1 MQLISLAV
9 YNRDGARRDVEFNP
23 GRLNIVTGESKT
35 GKSAL
40 LDMVEY
46 CLGRDTIM
54 MPVGPITST
63 VVWYAALF
71 QLPDG
76 ARAFVARPA
85 PREGAASTQQAMLEF
100 GADLELLPFDRLT
113 VNSDTRA
120 LREQIGRH
128 LGIEENLSDPG
139 EFSARSSLEANLG
152 HAALLSLQGQVEIA
166 NRNQLFHRQSEPGIE
181 QAIKDTLPYFLGAV
195 PRDQALKRQQLR
207 EARRE
212 LQRIRGRID
221 AAEAAARSAEGEI
234 RALLAEAIAV
244 GLVEP
249 LPPEP
254 DRALILATLELAALQ
269 PAASSES
276 ADEPSGDGRLDL
288 QQRRQDLRDELHA
301 VTAERRLLLEAE
313 VGERSYR
320 GAVATQSARLS
331 SLELLPPNQDAGGNS
346 ANHCPICASELAEP
360 DATVEQLGD
369 ALATLRLQLEG
380 ISAAQPARRSALAG
394 LDERAAALREELRVV
409 DAALRALVEGDRAVD
424 SPERDERREFTRG
437 RISAMLGVIRRV
449 DESEIARL
457 SQEAS
462 IVGGRVDA
470 LAAELDDDEVAM
482 QLDSRL
488 LEIGRDMTDLAQTL
502 SLEHTGPMRLDLGK
516 LTVITETDQGP
527 APLWRVGSAENW
539 IGAHLVAHLG
549 LHRYFARHGRPVPRF
564 LMLDQPTQAW
574 YPSDVEEWDG
584 VPVGDSDREAVR
596 AIFRLLLDA
605 VADLAPHFQVIV
617 CDHANLSEDWFQ
629 DSIVHNWRGGE
640 KLIPAEWYES
650 GE

>member
-1 MQLISLAV
+1 MRGI
-9 YNRDGARRDVEFNP
+9 D
-23 GRLNIVTGESKT
+23 
-35 GKSAL
+35 AL
-40 LDMVEY
+40 
-46 CLGRDTIM
+46 
-54 MPVGPITST
+54 
-63 VVWYAALF
+63 
-71 QLPDG
+71 
-76 ARAFVARPA
+76 
-85 PREGAASTQQAMLEF
+85 
-100 GADLELLPFDRLT
+100 ADLPAIGDFD
-113 VNSDTRA
+113 
-120 LREQIGRH
+120 
-128 LGIEENLSDPG
+128 
-139 EFSARSSLEANLG
+139 
-152 HAALLSLQGQVEIA
+152 
-166 NRNQLFHRQSEPGIE
+166 
-181 QAIKDTLPYFLGAV
+181 
-195 PRDQALKRQQLR
+195 
-207 EARRE
+207 
-212 LQRIRGRID
+212 
-221 AAEAAARSAEGEI
+221 
-234 RALLAEAIAV
+234 
-244 GLVEP
+244 
-249 LPPEP
+249 
-254 DRALILATLELAALQ
+254 
-269 PAASSES
+269 
-276 ADEPSGDGRLDL
+276 GDGRLDL
-288 QQRRQDLRDELHA
+288 QQGRQGLRDELHA

-331 SLELLPPNQDAGGNS
+331 SLELLPPNQDDGGNS
-346 ANHCPICASELAEP
+346 PNHCPICASELAEP

-640 KLIPAEWYES
+640 RLIPAEWYES
-650 GE
+650 CLLYTSPSPRD